1 MKQERHAFAAVGL
14 TADQTKHRWRAMTKW
29 LVRIAL
35 TLLLLFGLAVLGG
48 AAYESLGA
56 RQAARDYPPTG
67 QLVDIGGRR
76 LQLDCRGQGSPTVVF
91 ESGLDMLGALSWSA
105 VHDDVATITR
115 ACAYSRAGI
124 LWSDP
129 ADGPRDARAVAAD
142 LYALLQQAE
151 ETGPLVLVGHSL
163 GGPYVMAYTQA
174 HGGEVAGV
182 VLVDATHPD
191 QVARLAEIG
200 APTEMSASAQNI
212 QAFAA
217 RLHWTGLVRA
227 FANAQGV
234 MPHMPPGTDAIM
246 KAYAATSLGPML
258 AESSALKTSLAQAG
272 TARDLGQRPLY
283 VLTAM
288 APFTAEARQQMG
300 ITPEQALRVKDIW
313 RALHEEAAGW
323 SSRGLHEAVPD
334 ADHYIQFDRPD
345 RVVAAV
351 RSVVNVVRGQ
361 P

>member
-1 MKQERHAFAAVGL
+1 M
-14 TADQTKHRWRAMTKW
+14 
-29 LVRIAL
+29 
-35 TLLLLFGLAVLGG
+35 
-48 AAYESLGA
+48 
-56 RQAARDYPPTG
+56 
-67 QLVDIGGRR
+67 
-76 LQLDCRGQGSPTVVF
+76 VF
-91 ESGLDMLGALSWSA
+91 ESGLDILGALSWSA
-105 VHDDVATITR
+105 VNDDVAAITR

-129 ADGPRDARAVAAD
+129 ANGPRDARAVAAD
-142 LYALLQQAE
+142 LHALLKQAG
-151 ETGPLVLVGHSL
+151 ETSPLVLVGHSL

-191 QVARLAEIG
+191 QVARLAETG
-200 APTEMSASAQNI
+200 VPTEMSASAKNI
-212 QAFAA
+212 QELAA

-227 FANAQGV
+227 FANAQGAI
-234 MPHMPPGTDAIM
+234 PHLPPKTDAIM

-258 AESSALKTSLAQAG
+258 AESAALKTSLTQAG
-272 TARDLGQRPLY
+272 AACDLGQRPLY

-288 APFTAEARQQMG
+288 APFTADARQQMG
-300 ITPEQALRVKDIW
+300 ITPEQAGRVKDIW

-323 SSRGLHEAVPD
+323 SGRGRHEAVPD
-334 ADHYIQFDRPD
+334 ANHYIQFDRPD

-351 RSVVNVVRGQ
+351 RAVVAAVRQQ